1 MTNYKIDNEESYE
14 KALQRIEE
22 LENVVTEETPKT
34 DSAYIELDSLID
46 AVDKYEEVA
55 YPIAK
60 PTFVEV
66 LKLRMYEMGLN
77 KTQLSEMLGVSV
89 SSITKYLLGTRE
101 PSLST
106 ARKMSQSLHISSDVV
121 LGV

>member
-1 MTNYKIDNEESYE
+1 MTSYNIHDKQSYE

-22 LENVVTEETPKT
+22 LECLVCENTPKS
-34 DSAYIELDSLID
+34 DPAYIELDSLVEAI
-46 AVDKYEEVA
+46 DKYEEEA
-55 YPIAK
+55 FPIAK

-77 KTQLSEMLGVSV
+77 KKQLSELLGVSV
-89 SSITKYLLGTRE
+89 SSISSYLSGSRE
-101 PSLST
+101 PSLPI
-106 ARKMSQSLHISSDVV
+106 ARKISRDMRISSDIV